1 MHELQ
6 NRDGISASQLLAGGR
21 SCIRDHRAMRS
32 LIVGVAGGSGSGK
45 TTVARKVAEQLKDA
59 SVASVSMDAYYRD
72 MSHLTL
78 EQRKQLNW
86 DHPDVVDMELLADQ
100 LEALASGAAIDT
112 PVYDFT
118 AHLRSSRTDRVN
130 CADVVIVDGILL
142 FWDPRVRALCDIK
155 IFVDVEADIR
165 LIRRIR
171 RDMRVR
177 GRQLNDILDQYLATV
192 RPMHEEFVEPT
203 KHFAD
208 IIVPHGGR
216 NEVAIEMIAARV
228 QERLRTVPT

>member
-1 MHELQ
+1 MP
-6 NRDGISASQLLAGGR
+6 
-21 SCIRDHRAMRS
+21 S

-45 TTVARKVAEQLKDA
+45 STVARKVAELLRDI
-59 SVASVSMDAYYRD
+59 SVASVSMDAYYRN

-78 EQRKQLNW
+78 DERKQLNW

-100 LEALASGAAIDT
+100 LEALVNGAAIDK

-118 AHLRSSRTDRVN
+118 THLRASRTEPVR

-142 FWDPRVRALCDIK
+142 YWDPRVRALCDIR
-155 IFVDVEADIR
+155 IFVDVESDIR

-203 KHFAD
+203 KQFAD

-216 NEVAIEMIAARV
+216 NEVAIEMIAARI
-228 QERLRTVPT
+228 QERLRTVRT

>member
-1 MHELQ
+1 
-6 NRDGISASQLLAGGR
+6 
-21 SCIRDHRAMRS
+21 
-32 LIVGVAGGSGSGK
+32 
-45 TTVARKVAEQLKDA
+45 
-59 SVASVSMDAYYRD
+59 
-72 MSHLTL
+72 MSHLTFG
-78 EQRKQLNW
+78 QRKQLNW
-86 DHPDVVDMELLADQ
+86 DHPDVVDMELLGDQ
-100 LEALASGAAIDT
+100 LEALANGAAIDE

-118 AHLRSSRTDRVN
+118 THLRTSRTVRVT

-142 FWDPRVRALCDIK
+142 YWDPRVRALCDMR

-177 GRQLNDILDQYLATV
+177 GRQLNDILDQYLTTV

-208 IIVPHGGR
+208 IIVPHGGQ
-216 NEVAIEMIAARV
+216 NQVAIEMIAARA
-228 QERLRTVPT
+228 QERLRTATT

>member
-1 MHELQ
+1 MQ
-6 NRDGISASQLLAGGR
+6 
-21 SCIRDHRAMRS
+21 S
-32 LIVGVAGGSGSGK
+32 LILGVAGGSGSGK
-45 TTVARKVAEQLKDA
+45 STVARKVAELLTDI

-72 MSHLTL
+72 MSHLTFG
-78 EQRKQLNW
+78 QRKQLNW
-86 DHPDVVDMELLADQ
+86 DHPDVVDMELLGDQ
-100 LEALASGAAIDT
+100 LEALANGAAIDE

-118 AHLRSSRTDRVN
+118 THLRTSRTVRVT

-142 FWDPRVRALCDIK
+142 YWDPRVRALCDMR

-177 GRQLNDILDQYLATV
+177 GRQLNDILDQYLTTV

-208 IIVPHGGR
+208 IIVPHGGQ
-216 NEVAIEMIAARV
+216 NQVAIEMIAARA
-228 QERLRTVPT
+228 QERLRTATT

>member
-1 MHELQ
+1 MP
-6 NRDGISASQLLAGGR
+6 
-21 SCIRDHRAMRS
+21 S

-45 TTVARKVAEQLKDA
+45 STVARKVAELLTDT
-59 SVASVSMDAYYRD
+59 SVASVSMDAYYRN
-72 MSHLTL
+72 MSHLTFD
-78 EQRKQLNW
+78 QRTQLNW

-100 LEALASGAAIDT
+100 LEALASGAAIDK

-118 AHLRSSRTDRVN
+118 THLRASRTERVS

-142 FWDPRVRALCDIK
+142 YWNPRVRTLCDIR

-216 NEVAIEMIAARV
+216 NQVAIEMIAARI
-228 QERLRTVPT
+228 QERLRTATT

>member
-1 MHELQ
+1 MP
-6 NRDGISASQLLAGGR
+6 
-21 SCIRDHRAMRS
+21 S

-45 TTVARKVAEQLKDA
+45 STVARKVAELLTDI
-59 SVASVSMDAYYRD
+59 SVASVSMDAYYRN

-78 EQRKQLNW
+78 DERKQLNW

-100 LEALASGAAIDT
+100 LEALASGAAIDK
-112 PVYDFT
+112 PVYDYT
-118 AHLRSSRTDRVN
+118 THLRASRTEPVR

-142 FWDPRVRALCDIK
+142 YWDPRVRALCDIR
-155 IFVDVEADIR
+155 IFVDVESDIR

-177 GRQLNDILDQYLATV
+177 GRQLTDILDQYLATV

-203 KHFAD
+203 KQFAD
-208 IIVPHGGR
+208 IIVPHGGQ
-216 NEVAIEMIAARV
+216 NEVAIEMIAARI
-228 QERLRTVPT
+228 QERLRTVRT

>member
-1 MHELQ
+1 MPT
-6 NRDGISASQLLAGGR
+6 
-21 SCIRDHRAMRS
+21 

-45 TTVARKVAEQLKDA
+45 STVARKVAELLTDA

-72 MSHLTL
+72 MSHLTF

-86 DHPDVVDMELLADQ
+86 DHPDVVDMELLGDQ

-118 AHLRSSRTDRVN
+118 THLRSSRSARVS

-142 FWDPRVRALCDIK
+142 FWNPRVRALCDIK

-177 GRQLNDILDQYLATV
+177 GRQLNDILDQYLTTV
-192 RPMHEEFVEPT
+192 RPMHEEFVDPT

-208 IIVPHGGR
+208 IIVPHGGQNR
-216 NEVAIEMIAARV
+216 VTIEMIAARI
-228 QERLRTVPT
+228 QERLRAVPT

>member
-1 MHELQ
+1 MQ
-6 NRDGISASQLLAGGR
+6 
-21 SCIRDHRAMRS
+21 S
-32 LIVGVAGGSGSGK
+32 LILGVAGGSGSGK
-45 TTVARKVAEQLKDA
+45 STVARKVAELLTDI

-72 MSHLTL
+72 MSHLTFG
-78 EQRKQLNW
+78 QRKQLNW
-86 DHPDVVDMELLADQ
+86 DHPDVVDMELLGDQ
-100 LEALASGAAIDT
+100 LEALANGAAIDE

-118 AHLRSSRTDRVN
+118 THLRTSRTVRVT

-142 FWDPRVRALCDIK
+142 YWDPRVRALCDMR

-177 GRQLNDILDQYLATV
+177 GRQLNDILDQYLTTV

-208 IIVPHGGR
+208 IIVPHGGQ
-216 NEVAIEMIAARV
+216 NQVAIEMIAARV
-228 QERLRTVPT
+228 QERLRTATT

>member
-1 MHELQ
+1 MP
-6 NRDGISASQLLAGGR
+6 
-21 SCIRDHRAMRS
+21 S

-45 TTVARKVAEQLKDA
+45 STVARKVAELLRDI
-59 SVASVSMDAYYRD
+59 SVASVSMDAYYRN

-78 EQRKQLNW
+78 DERKQLNW

-100 LEALASGAAIDT
+100 LEALASGAAIDK

-118 AHLRSSRTDRVN
+118 THLRASRTEPVR

-142 FWDPRVRALCDIK
+142 YWDPRVRALCDIR
-155 IFVDVEADIR
+155 IFVDVESDIR

-177 GRQLNDILDQYLATV
+177 GRQLTDILDQYLATV

-203 KHFAD
+203 KQFAD
-208 IIVPHGGR
+208 IIVPQGGQ
-216 NEVAIEMIAARV
+216 NEVAIEMIAARI
-228 QERLRTVPT
+228 QERLRTVRT

>member
-1 MHELQ
+1 MP
-6 NRDGISASQLLAGGR
+6 
-21 SCIRDHRAMRS
+21 S

-45 TTVARKVAEQLKDA
+45 STVARKVAELLTDI
-59 SVASVSMDAYYRD
+59 SVAQVSMDAYYRN
-72 MSHLTL
+72 MSHLTFD
-78 EQRKQLNW
+78 ERKQLNW
-86 DHPDVVDMELLADQ
+86 DHPDLVDMELLGDQ
-100 LEALASGAAIDT
+100 LEALAGGAAIEH

-118 AHLRSSRTDRVN
+118 THLRATRTERVPR
-130 CADVVIVDGILL
+130 ADVVLVDGILL
-142 FWDPRVRALCDIK
+142 FWNPRVRALFELK

-177 GRQLNDILDQYLATV
+177 GRQLNDILDQYLESV

-203 KHFAD
+203 KQFAD

-216 NEVAIEMIAARV
+216 NEVAIEMIAARI
-228 QERLRTVPT
+228 QELLRTVTT

>member
-1 MHELQ
+1 MQ
-6 NRDGISASQLLAGGR
+6 
-21 SCIRDHRAMRS
+21 S

-45 TTVARKVAEQLKDA
+45 STVARKVAELLTDT
-59 SVASVSMDAYYRD
+59 SVAQLSMDAYYRN
-72 MSHLTL
+72 MSHLTF

-86 DHPDVVDMELLADQ
+86 DHPDVVDMELLSEQ
-100 LEALASGAAIDT
+100 LEALARGEAIDE

-118 AHLRSSRTDRVN
+118 THLRTSRTERVA

-142 FWDPRVRALCDIK
+142 YWDPRVRALCDIR

-177 GRQLNDILDQYLATV
+177 GRQLNDILDQYLTTV

-216 NEVAIEMIAARV
+216 NQVAIEMIAARI
-228 QERLRTVPT
+228 QERLRTATT